1 VPNHGMAGAE
11 AKRYNQVLPMIMSMT
26 YLRHAI
32 PDPGEKMQMLLSGSN
47 RAFKGGRV
55 TLISNIRLTA
65 TA

>member
-1 VPNHGMAGAE
+1 MAGAE
-11 AKRYNQVLPMIMSMT
+11 AKRYNPMIMSMT